1 MKIAYENIENENINI
16 KQEQKDFVN
25 VIHQIREANV
35 TSVTDLEP
43 SLHESFMTAL
53 YNLLMNPWNTA
64 SDLLSELQKNKGISS
79 VDAMMDV
86 YSWLFDPFTSKST
99 HEGRIRVDYQI
110 LDMPET
116 DVMPYFYTS
125 VTNRLKDMLKKKEV
139 LQTPIDTVVSTD
151 TTKTQEKTNTQ
162 TFHERVADRTQTI
175 EDNHIFF
182 KNTETVDTILSDSL
196 CPAEQLV
203 MLLLCLGYETPKD
216 IRTLVR
222 SVSPEKLQESI
233 LGLCISQ
240 RLTDFAFADAFSL
253 LKVSSSQ
260 RIKKLQSSAYT
271 ELQKN
276 EKFHSYL
283 QTGRP
288 QDSVSEISTESKSAA
303 NIRVKQ

>member
-1 MKIAYENIENENINI
+1 MKIAYENVKV
-16 KQEQKDFVN
+16 KQEQEAFVN
-25 VIHQIREANV
+25 LIHQIREANV
-35 TSVTDLEP
+35 TSVLDLESSS
-43 SLHESFMTAL
+43 SLYNSFMLAL

-64 SDLLSELQKNKGISS
+64 RNILCELQKAKGIPAE
-79 VDAMMDV
+79 DAMSDV
-86 YSWLFDPFTSKST
+86 YAWLFDSFTSKSK
-99 HEGRIRVDYQI
+99 HEGRIRVDYLV
-110 LDMPET
+110 LDMPEA
-116 DVMPYFYTS
+116 DVMPIFYTA
-125 VTNRLKDMLKKKEV
+125 VTNKLKDMLKKKEF
-139 LQTPIDTVVSTD
+139 LQTPIDEVVSTD
-151 TTKTQEKTNTQ
+151 TTKTNDKTKSQ
-162 TFHERVADRTQTI
+162 TFHEKVADSTQTI

-182 KNTETVDTILSDSL
+182 KNTETVDAILSDSL

-203 MLLLCLGYETPKD
+203 TLLICLGYETPKD

-288 QDSVSEISTESKSAA
+288 QDSVSEMSKESTSAA